1 MKQHV
6 YFLSF
11 FFYSFFAGFRTR
23 VAPSVH
29 RPLAAGDAAFVV
41 MVSVEGAAENGSHLP
56 PLGGLILQQSQLTV
70 SRQVRASRA
79 AETYV
84 RACVRTYVRLGAGRQ
99 ASSALHQRGLL
110 PRLQG
115 EGARQLPG
123 QLLQR
128 TFISSQGR
136 RRASS
141 PASDIKPHHLSA
153 GFRCP

>member
-1 MKQHV
+1 M
-6 YFLSF
+6 
-11 FFYSFFAGFRTR
+11 
-23 VAPSVH
+23 APSVH

-41 MVSVEGAAENGSHLP
+41 MVSVEGAAENGFHLL
-56 PLGGLILQQSQLTV
+56 PLGGLILQQSQLSV

-79 AETYV
+79 AET
-84 RACVRTYVRLGAGRQ
+84 CVRTYVRLGAGRQ

-141 PASDIKPHHLSA
+141 PASDIKPHHLSV